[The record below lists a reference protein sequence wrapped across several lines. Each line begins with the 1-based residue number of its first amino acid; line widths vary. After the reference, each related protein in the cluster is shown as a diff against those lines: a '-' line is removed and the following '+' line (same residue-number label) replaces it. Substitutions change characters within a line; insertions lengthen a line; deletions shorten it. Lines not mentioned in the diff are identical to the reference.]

1 MININITVN
10 DDKTGAITL
19 REDALGVM
27 LGFAVDEDDTREA
40 IVAAIGQAFT
50 QLATAKADPPSTA
63 PAPRPT
69 TKPATSPTTKKPADK
84 KPAAEPALDTAN
96 MFTF

>member
-50 QLATAKADPPSTA
+50 QLAAAKADPPSTA
-63 PAPRPT
+63 PAPRP
-69 TKPATSPTTKKPADK
+69 AARPTTVQAGKKSTDK
-84 KPAAEPALDTAN
+84 KPAAAPVLDTAN

>member
-50 QLATAKADPPSTA
+50 QLAAAKADPPKA
-63 PAPRPT
+63 IHRRQPVT
-69 TKPATSPTTKKPADK
+69 TPG
-84 KPAAEPALDTAN
+84 
-96 MFTF
+96 